1 MAKKG
6 SRFDTRTLLIIL
18 LIIVI
23 ISGGYVVITNLP
35 EELDYTTVDD
45 VITNK
50 QNYLNRNVTVKG
62 IYNFDF
68 NIPGIVSTNT
78 PVEGIEPYK
87 LKLDLNLLDINET
100 DDLRVG
106 IIYFFTG
113 RIEDE
118 GLPSTPDLDLIL
130 VVEKFEET

>member
-87 LKLDLNLLDINET
+87 LKLDLRLLDINET
-100 DDLRVG
+100 DDLRVET
-106 IIYFFTG
+106 IYYFTG
-113 RIEDE
+113 KIVWED
-118 GLPSTPDLDLIL
+118 PDNPLNVDVILIA
-130 VVEKFEET
+130 EKFERV